1 VTVLA
6 VDQGTSGTKAVV
18 VDDEGQVLAIAEEP
32 VRPTYLA
39 GGGVEQDPGQ
49 LLASV
54 LDAGRRAVAE
64 AGESLSAPLCKTARS
79 SPTDG
84 CPGQRHRDGYFASRP
99 RCLPALIAPA
109 VMSSSVW
116 PTPRTSPCRHHPVS
130 HWHSAA
136 RRPHTQII

>member
-18 VDDEGQVLAIAEEP
+18 VDDEGRVLAIAEEA

-64 AGESLSAPLCKTARS
+64 AGEPLSAVSIANQGETVLAWDPDSGEPLSTA
-79 SPTDG
+79 
-84 CPGQRHRDGYFASRP
+84 
-99 RCLPALIAPA
+99 L
-109 VMSSSVW
+109 VW
-116 PTPRTSPCRHHPVS
+116 PP
-130 HWHSAA
+130 
-136 RRPHTQII
+136 